1 MAKVDIIFK
10 YNSNRSQIEAIIP
23 DYYGG
28 RASYIL
34 AVDKT
39 MDMDKFFE
47 MLVLHKFNNIYKVD
61 KKTALRL
68 FKETGF
74 VESWTKELAKKYSEM
89 FDRISLGYSGEYFD

>member
-1 MAKVDIIFK
+1 
-10 YNSNRSQIEAIIP
+10 
-23 DYYGG
+23 
-28 RASYIL
+28 
-34 AVDKT
+34 
-39 MDMDKFFE
+39 
-47 MLVLHKFNNIYKVD
+47 LHKFNNIYKVD